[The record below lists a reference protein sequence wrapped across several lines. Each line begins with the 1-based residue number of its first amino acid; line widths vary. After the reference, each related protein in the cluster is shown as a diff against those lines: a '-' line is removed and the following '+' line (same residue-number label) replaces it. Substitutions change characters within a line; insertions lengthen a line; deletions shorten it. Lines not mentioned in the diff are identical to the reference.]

1 MEQLKS
7 ILNNLQCELVAERSR
22 NNPQNINWLQ
32 YDILNLLHKETVML
46 PSEISVLLGISR
58 TKLSKALKELKT
70 MNYVQQQ
77 PSKEDGRELVTSL
90 RKEGEELL
98 IEIENGHSHLFQVAS
113 SIFDTQEQEELKN
126 LSDKYIN
133 ALKIERLK
141 NNE

>member
-58 TKLSKALKELKT
+58 T
-70 MNYVQQQ
+70 NV
-77 PSKEDGRELVTSL
+77 
-90 RKEGEELL
+90 L
-98 IEIENGHSHLFQVAS
+98 II
-113 SIFDTQEQEELKN
+113 KC
-126 LSDKYIN
+126 
-133 ALKIERLK
+133 
-141 NNE
+141 